1 MDLKELLGDAYK
13 EGMTFDEINTALSNK
28 KIADLSTGK
37 YVNKEMAEAE
47 KTRLENEKKDLETQL
62 NAKLTD
68 DEKANKIAKEKDK
81 QIQKLME
88 QLKANTLNANK
99 NKIFSSTN
107 EIRTKIDISD
117 ADEEFNK
124 FAGMITLEDNDNST
138 FVSNYLAKIVKVAYD
153 KGVSDTKKEQ
163 IADNK
168 PSNFKQG
175 GDNSGKNKDENLD
188 YGARLARKNKTNKKQ
203 TYNYFE

>member
-68 DEKANKIAKEKDK
+68 DEKANKIAEEKDK

-99 NKIFSSTN
+99 SKIFSSTN

-168 PSNFKQG
+168 SSNFKQG

-188 YGARLARKNKTNKKQ
+188 YGARLARKNKTSKKQ

>member
-68 DEKANKIAKEKDK
+68 DEKANKIAEEKDK

-99 NKIFSSTN
+99 SKIFSSTN

-168 PSNFKQG
+168 SSNFKQG